1 VAYFLYNRL
10 GKTNRLRRTEM
21 IITADNLEFWAGDNV
36 SKEQLFILL
45 SEIINYDLKVEDFRQ
60 DIIDYFNSID
70 CTYELI

>member
-1 VAYFLYNRL
+1 
-10 GKTNRLRRTEM
+10 M

-45 SEIINYDLKVEDFRQ
+45 SEIINYELKVEDFRQ

>member
-1 VAYFLYNRL
+1 M
-10 GKTNRLRRTEM
+10 GITNRLRGKRM

-45 SEIINYDLKVEDFRQ
+45 SEIINYELKVEDFRQ